1 MFYNLCAYLI
11 GKNKFPLIKNK
22 YYILVKITMPAP
34 TAFFFLTFKIW
45 TSKTQ
50 TNKQKT
56 THFFFS

>member
-34 TAFFFLTFKIW
+34 TAFFFFNIQNLDLKN
-45 TSKTQ
+45 

-56 THFFFS
+56 THSFFS